1 MRSVPERN
9 APQYGDPRLPERFWT
24 KVRQASTGCWEW
36 TAGTTTRGYGI
47 YQAGGCSQRAHR
59 VAYEALM
66 GPIPDGLV
74 IDHLCR
80 TRHCVR
86 PDHLEPVTPKENVLR
101 GTGLTA
107 QNRRKT
113 HCPNGHPY
121 DEANTRIRRGRRE
134 CRACRTRWT

>member
-1 MRSVPERN
+1 VRSVT
-9 APQYGDPRLPERFWT
+9 ADGATLYLDPRLPERFWT
-24 KVRQASTGCWEW
+24 KVRRASTGCWEW
-36 TAGTTTRGYGI
+36 TAGTTARGYGI
-47 YQAGGCSQRAHR
+47 FQADGRSQRAHR
-59 VAYEALM
+59 VAYEALV
-66 GPIPDGLV
+66 GPIADSLV

-86 PDHLEPVTPKENVLR
+86 PDHLEPVTLKENVLR

-107 QNRRKT
+107 QNRLKT

-134 CRACRTRWT
+134 CRACRTRWS